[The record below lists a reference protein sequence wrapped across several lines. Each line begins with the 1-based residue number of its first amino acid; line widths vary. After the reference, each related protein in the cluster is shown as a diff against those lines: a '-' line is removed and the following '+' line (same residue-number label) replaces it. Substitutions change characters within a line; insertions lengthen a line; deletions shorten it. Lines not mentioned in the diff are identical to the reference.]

1 MKREAEARMSIVKKE
16 LLKDLEDL
24 LRFQFAVQQE
34 QKWDE
39 YDLLE
44 EKIEETEKAII
55 DSPDSS
61 ASSI

>member
-1 MKREAEARMSIVKKE
+1 MSIVKKE

-61 ASSI
+61 DHSIYLELRN

>member
-1 MKREAEARMSIVKKE
+1 MSIVKKE

-44 EKIEETEKAII
+44 EKIEEAERAII

-61 ASSI
+61 NSPI

>member
-1 MKREAEARMSIVKKE
+1 MSIVKKE

-44 EKIEETEKAII
+44 EKIEGVEKAII

-61 ASSI
+61 GSAI

>member
-1 MKREAEARMSIVKKE
+1 MSIVKKE